1 MKYYYFILTI
11 PLFYL
16 VACQNELTPTTPSL
30 PAVTTITT
38 EASPPTADPTL
49 PPPIT
54 APETIVE
61 NMPAPTDIPTNT
73 LTATPAEIPPTNT
86 PEPTAVPQTAVT
98 GISLAPIVVGGLIRP
113 LYLTH
118 AGDERL
124 FVLEQRGLI
133 RIIENGELLSQP
145 FLDIEA
151 RVGDAANEQGLLG
164 LAFDPAYGSNGRFFI
179 NYTDTNGDTVI
190 SHFRV
195 TDDPDTADPTS
206 EVITLT
212 IPQPFGN
219 HNGGQLQF
227 GPDGYLY
234 IGMGDGGSAG
244 DPQSNGQNPNTL
256 LGGILRLDINQEPY
270 STPADNPFI
279 NNTGRAEM
287 WAIGLRN
294 PWRFSFDRL
303 TGDLYIADVG
313 QNIWEEIHFQPANS
327 PGGENYGWNILE
339 GNHCFS
345 DANCQT
351 NGLETP
357 IFEYSHDFGCSITG
371 GYVYRG
377 QQFPNLYGNYFVA
390 DYCSGIIWSLF
401 HEANGTWTSNEVL
414 RSGLVISS
422 FGEDANS
429 ELYVI
434 DHNGGIWGIRP

>member
-1 MKYYYFILTI
+1 VI
-11 PLFYL
+11 
-16 VACQNELTPTTPSL
+16 
-30 PAVTTITT
+30 TITT
-38 EASPPTADPTL
+38 EASPSTAVPTLPPTL
-49 PPPIT
+49 PPPDT
-54 APETIVE
+54 ASEAAGEVTPTPEGIS
-61 NMPAPTDIPTNT
+61 PTNT
-73 LTATPAEIPPTNT
+73 SEPA
-86 PEPTAVPQTAVT
+86 AVPESAVT
-98 GISLAPIVVGGLIRP
+98 AISLTPLVVGGLIRP

-118 AGDERL
+118 VGDERL

-133 RIIENGELLSQP
+133 RIIENGQLLPQP

-164 LAFDPAYGSNGRFFI
+164 LAFDPAYGNNGRFFI
-179 NYTDTNGDTVI
+179 NYTNTNGDTVI

-195 TDDPDTADPTS
+195 TDDPDTADPNS
-206 EVITLT
+206 EVIILT

-234 IGMGDGGSAG
+234 VGMGDGGSAG

-270 STPADNPFI
+270 GTPADNPFI

-303 TGDLYIADVG
+303 TGDMYIADVG
-313 QNIWEEIHFQPANS
+313 QNIWEEVHFQPANS

-351 NGLETP
+351 DGLEFP
-357 IFEYSHDFGCSITG
+357 IFEYTHDFGCSITG

-377 QQFPNLYGNYFVA
+377 RQFPDLYGNYFVA
-390 DYCSGIIWSLF
+390 DYCTGIIWSLF
-401 HEANGTWTSNEVL
+401 PGANGIWTSNEVL

-422 FGEDANS
+422 FGEDTHG

-434 DHNGGIWGIRP
+434 DHNGGVWGIRP